1 MSAFRVLLRAKWTH
15 TQLFLEP
22 NLTVGQSVNPS
33 MVPIGFPLLE
43 YVPHPHWLLSCRHE
57 GPSQG
62 DPMERPQIGAWLAC
76 FLIIA
81 LYMSINKV
89 FSISPRSTL
98 GTSRDKICLAISPHP
113 LLMSGDQFQDD
124 HHPGRDA
131 RSYGRVMH
139 HQGLSR
145 LRLRANTTSSFHNIQ
160 QCADLRFVKKIYTT
174 KFPGLKFYTLKVP
187 KLRLFLL
194 KRKQR

>member
-1 MSAFRVLLRAKWTH
+1 MRFIQVSLRCFQSAQADFFHHFKRIEISWGSAEKIIKIRPTVVICLKPFPHSKCQSLNSQLNSSGPRA
-15 TQLFLEP
+15 
-22 NLTVGQSVNPS
+22 
-33 MVPIGFPLLE
+33 
-43 YVPHPHWLLSCRHE
+43 
-57 GPSQG
+57 
-62 DPMERPQIGAWLAC
+62 
-76 FLIIA
+76 
-81 LYMSINKV
+81 
-89 FSISPRSTL
+89 TL
-98 GTSRDKICLAISPHP
+98 GTFGDKICLNISPHP

-160 QCADLRFVKKIYTT
+160 QCADLRFVKQIYTT
-174 KFPGLKFYTLKVP
+174 EFPGLKFYTLKVP